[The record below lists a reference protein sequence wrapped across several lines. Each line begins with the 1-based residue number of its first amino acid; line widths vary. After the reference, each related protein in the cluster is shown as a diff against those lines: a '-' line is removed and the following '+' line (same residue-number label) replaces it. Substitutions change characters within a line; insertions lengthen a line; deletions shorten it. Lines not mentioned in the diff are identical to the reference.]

1 MLTVFYW
8 LIHPLPP
15 NKDITAQGMIW
26 ENFRD
31 LLEASKILKRKDS
44 FTKIIEKQIT
54 LLDPVHIGESGQLKE
69 YREENKYSDIG
80 DPIHRHISHLCLLY
94 PGTLINGTT
103 PEWLNAARVALDKRG
118 DRPGIWKGWPMAHRL
133 NTWAR
138 LKDGNRAYTLYNL
151 ILTEGVMENL
161 WSLCPPFQ
169 IDANFGGT
177 AGVAEMLLQSH
188 EGYIEPLAALP
199 DAWKDGSYNGL
210 VARGNFEVSATWKE
224 GKASEF
230 NILSRKGEIC
240 RIKYTGIG
248 QAKIID
254 SNGKSVKYH
263 NTGDNI
269 IEFKTKQGETF
280 CIQL

>member
-1 MLTVFYW
+1 MAKFLSKTLKPDANGLLLADPSSSPEQRHNGAHYQTKACTF
-8 LIHPLPP
+8 
-15 NKDITAQGMIW
+15 DQGMIW

-199 DAWKDGSYNGL
+199 GCMERRFL
-210 VARGNFEVSATWKE
+210 
-224 GKASEF
+224 
-230 NILSRKGEIC
+230 
-240 RIKYTGIG
+240 
-248 QAKIID
+248 
-254 SNGKSVKYH
+254 
-263 NTGDNI
+263 
-269 IEFKTKQGETF
+269 
-280 CIQL
+280 